1 MSLKVLSA
9 GAVCASSSEDA
20 EELLKLTY
28 SEDPLV
34 RKRALKALCPCHS
47 WRETSLESSPSEF
60 WDRICDM
67 AQDEERDV
75 RMMVLHTLC
84 DGSPHSR
91 LEDVLAALQVL
102 GRDADPKIRRKARKA
117 LNSYQRSGRWNIF

>member
-1 MSLKVLSA
+1 MRLSVAAVDHDSKSLSQ
-9 GAVCASSSEDA
+9 
-20 EELLKLTY
+20 
-28 SEDPLV
+28 
-34 RKRALKALCPCHS
+34 
-47 WRETSLESSPSEF
+47 
-60 WDRICDM
+60 DRICDM